1 MDKELKKKLSNL
13 SEQEIEKLMWNAE
26 MAIEARCE
34 WCLNLNKT
42 FCEVF
47 GREVNPKANRFCARY
62 SPE

>member
-1 MDKELKKKLSNL
+1 MKKKLSNM

-34 WCLNLNKT
+34 WCTQLGKSD
-42 FCEVF
+42 FCLVF
-47 GREVNPKANRFCARY
+47 GRKVDKKANRFCGRY